1 MTVKKGMDQVLA
13 WILAVISASVV
24 YGVGY
29 GVFKIAAAPVSEHD
43 GEEISAEH
51 SNEQHSHGSETSG
64 HTQDHDEEP
73 DDEHDSSSH
82 GEAHGAASHEEHG
95 AAPAHDEHGA
105 ASHEEHGAASHEEH
119 GAAPAHEEHG
129 AAPAHDEHGA
139 APEHDEHG
147 AAPAHDEHGKAS
159 NNAHAKTTH
168 EKPGKPTK
176 VKSKPT
182 KRDIKKSHGGGHAEE
197 SGPQWNY
204 KGSTGPAQWASLS
217 EAYQTC
223 KTGRQ
228 QSPIDIDGPTSTPKL
243 LPIKF
248 HYYEGDTLVEND
260 GRTVMFRTQT
270 GNFIEVDGDRYDLQE
285 FHFHAP
291 SEHKVVGAPYD
302 LEMHLTHKDAEGHL
316 LIVGV
321 LFEQER
327 ANKALMRLW
336 KVLPEPGERSP
347 EPLAV
352 DPTTLLPS
360 RRHYYAYNGSLANPP
375 CTEGVKWLVLTD
387 PVSVSSKQIEEFT
400 HVVSFNARPV
410 QALNGRKVVK
420 STRS

>member
-1 MTVKKGMDQVLA
+1 MTLKKGMDQVLA
-13 WILAVISASVV
+13 WILAVTSAGVV

-29 GVFKIAAAPVSEHD
+29 GVFKIAAGSVAEHD

-51 SNEQHSHGSETSG
+51 GDEQHSHSSGASG
-64 HTQDHDEEP
+64 HAKGHDEEA
-73 DDEHDSSSH
+73 DEKHD
-82 GEAHGAASHEEHG
+82 GDAHGSASHDEQD
-95 AAPAHDEHGA
+95 ADAHDEHGK
-105 ASHEEHGAASHEEH
+105 
-119 GAAPAHEEHG
+119 
-129 AAPAHDEHGA
+129 
-139 APEHDEHG
+139 
-147 AAPAHDEHGKAS
+147 APAHDEHGKAPAHDEHS
-159 NNAHAKTTH
+159 AAPAHEEHGTASHNSHAKPTH
-168 EKPGKPTK
+168 EKHEKPTK
-176 VKSKPT
+176 AKAKPN
-182 KRDIKKSHGGGHAEE
+182 KRDSKKGHGGGHAEE
-197 SGPQWNY
+197 SGAQWNY

-228 QSPIDIDGPTSTPKL
+228 QSPIDIDGPTSVPKL

-248 HYYEGDTLVEND
+248 HYQESDAIVEND
-260 GRTVMFRTQT
+260 GHTVIFSPQT

-302 LEMHLTHKDAEGHL
+302 LEMHLTHRDAEGHL

-321 LFEQER
+321 LFEQES
-327 ANKALMRLW
+327 ANKALTRLW

-375 CTEGVKWLVLTD
+375 CTEGVKWFVLTD
-387 PVSVSSKQIEEFT
+387 PVSISSKQVEEFA
-400 HVVSFNARPV
+400 HAVSFNARPV

>member
-1 MTVKKGMDQVLA
+1 MTLKKGMDQVLA
-13 WILAVISASVV
+13 WILAVTAAGVV

-29 GVFKIAAAPVSEHD
+29 GVFKIAAGPVSEHD

-51 SNEQHSHGSETSG
+51 DDEKHPHSSG
-64 HTQDHDEEP
+64 PGGHAKGHEEEP
-73 DDEHDSSSH
+73 DEEHDGNAHDAGSHDEHDA
-82 GEAHGAASHEEHG
+82 EAHDEHG
-95 AAPAHDEHGA
+95 KVPAHDEHGSAPAHDEHTA
-105 ASHEEHGAASHEEH
+105 TPAHEDHDK
-119 GAAPAHEEHG
+119 APAHEDHG
-129 AAPAHDEHGA
+129 KAPAHED
-139 APEHDEHG
+139 
-147 AAPAHDEHGKAS
+147 HGKAS
-159 NNAHAKTTH
+159 DNAHAKPTH
-168 EKPGKPTK
+168 EKHDQPTK
-176 VKSKPT
+176 AKAKPN
-182 KRDIKKSHGGGHAEE
+182 KRDSKKGHGGGHAED
-197 SGPQWNY
+197 SGAKWNY

-228 QSPIDIDGPTSTPKL
+228 QSPIDIDNPTSVPKL

-248 HYYEGDTLVEND
+248 HYKESDAIAEND
-260 GRTVMFRTQT
+260 GHTVIFSPQT

-302 LEMHLTHKDAEGHL
+302 LEMHLTHRDAEGHL

-321 LFEQER
+321 LFEQES
-327 ANKALMRLW
+327 ANKALTRLW

-375 CTEGVKWLVLTD
+375 CTEGVKWFVLTD
-387 PVSVSSKQIEEFT
+387 PVSISSKQVEEFT
-400 HVVSFNARPV
+400 HLVSFNARPV

>member
-1 MTVKKGMDQVLA
+1 MTLKKGMDQVLA
-13 WILAVISASVV
+13 WILAVTSAGVV

-29 GVFKIAAAPVSEHD
+29 GVFKIAAGPVTEHD

-51 SNEQHSHGSETSG
+51 DDKKHTHSSG
-64 HTQDHDEEP
+64 PGDHTKGHDEEP
-73 DDEHDSSSH
+73 VEEHD
-82 GEAHGAASHEEHG
+82 GAAHGDAHEAASHHEHDVES
-95 AAPAHDEHGA
+95 HDEHGK
-105 ASHEEHGAASHEEH
+105 
-119 GAAPAHEEHG
+119 APA
-129 AAPAHDEHGA
+129 
-139 APEHDEHG
+139 HDEHG
-147 AAPAHDEHGKAS
+147 AAPAHDEHGSAPAHEDHGKAS
-159 NNAHAKTTH
+159 HNAHAKPTH
-168 EKPGKPTK
+168 EKHDKPTK
-176 VKSKPT
+176 VKAKPN
-182 KRDIKKSHGGGHAEE
+182 KRDSKKGHGGGHAEE
-197 SGPQWNY
+197 SGAQWNY

-228 QSPIDIDGPTSTPKL
+228 QSPIDIDGPTSVPKL

-248 HYYEGDTLVEND
+248 HYKESDAIVEND
-260 GRTVMFRTQT
+260 GRTVIFSPQT

-302 LEMHLTHKDAEGHL
+302 LEMHLTHRDAEGHL
-316 LIVGV
+316 LVVGV
-321 LFEQER
+321 LFEQESN
-327 ANKALMRLW
+327 NKALTRLW
-336 KVLPEPGERSP
+336 KVLPEPGEHSP

-375 CTEGVKWLVLTD
+375 CTEGVKWFVLTD
-387 PVSVSSKQIEEFT
+387 PVSISSKQVEEFA